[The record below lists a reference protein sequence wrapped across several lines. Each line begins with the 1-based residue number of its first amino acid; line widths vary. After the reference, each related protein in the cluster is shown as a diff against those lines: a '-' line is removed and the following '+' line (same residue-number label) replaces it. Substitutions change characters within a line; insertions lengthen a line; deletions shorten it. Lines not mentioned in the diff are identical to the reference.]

1 MRLIIRALGEGRP
14 PLRHQPDP
22 NDFQSSTETFLV
34 RRYIYD
40 KIFTKIWLDF
50 FGGDMSQI
58 VENAL
63 SCNVEESFKKI
74 LDPDPEADDC
84 QNLIIFP
91 VQSTD
96 TSTLKFS

>member
-1 MRLIIRALGEGRP
+1 
-14 PLRHQPDP
+14 
-22 NDFQSSTETFLV
+22 
-34 RRYIYD
+34 
-40 KIFTKIWLDF
+40 
-50 FGGDMSQI
+50 MSQI